1 VAAIELNIKVTP
13 VYCRDCA
20 RYDAE
25 NAKCRD
31 GKVNPERW
39 DAAVNVA
46 NVMGL
51 RAICMFNDHRERLVE
66 CRASPVTRRKVR

>member
-1 VAAIELNIKVTP
+1 MEVSIEVLSA
-13 VYCRDCA
+13 VYCSDCA

-25 NAKCRD
+25 KAKCRA

-51 RAICMFNDHRERLVE
+51 RAICMFNDHRERLVQ
-66 CRASPVTRRKVR
+66 CRAPARPQRPKP

>member
-1 VAAIELNIKVTP
+1 MEVSIEVLSA
-13 VYCRDCA
+13 VYCSDCA

-25 NAKCRD
+25 KAKCRD

-51 RAICMFNDHRERLVE
+51 RAICMFNDHRERLVQ
-66 CRASPVTRRKVR
+66 CRAPARPQRPKP